1 MMTSCLA
8 IIEFI
13 IFTSR
18 KSRSTERNLHKVV
31 RLRSR
36 LRVNGNPINTLTIP
50 LQNPILDHVTPDS
63 CGVIVVLG
71 DDGVEFLLGILGGGG

>member
-1 MMTSCLA
+1 MTSCFA

-13 IFTSR
+13 VFTPRSLRSIER
-18 KSRSTERNLHKVV
+18 KCQEGV

-36 LRVNGNPINTLTIP
+36 LRVNGHPIDALPIP
-50 LQNPILDHVTPDS
+50 LQDPILDHVTPYS

-71 DDGVEFLLGILGGGG
+71 NDEVEFLLGILSGGR